1 MPRGMVFAI
10 NDQVVSCPDEDTLSP
25 IVIGEATSGLQK
37 RSPYRLLTWRKN
49 IGGRCDMDWFD
60 HDNTRLISLH
70 TRSIGKVDEYTRFT
84 DVVCQSVT
92 KRNRRQLG
100 TEIVATFLV
109 R

>member
-1 MPRGMVFAI
+1 MPRGVLFAI
-10 NDQVVSCPDEDTLSP
+10 NDQIVSCPIEDTLSP

-37 RSPYRLLTWRKN
+37 RSPYQLLVWRMQ
-49 IGGRCDMDWFD
+49 IAGRCQMGWFAFD
-60 HDNTRLISLH
+60 GTRLDSLH
-70 TRSIGKVDEYTRFT
+70 YRSRGKIDEWTRST
-84 DVVCQSVT
+84 DAICQSVT